1 MKINKSYKYIN
12 LLLRFVIGAIAVY
25 FIYTRIEEDF
35 LIHFYKIEPNKINL
49 FILGIVLL
57 LMILNWGIEAV
68 KWRYTIRSVIDI
80 SVLKAFKL
88 IFSGITLG
96 FLTPNRIGEIPAR
109 ALLLNKGN
117 VIEITLKTIVASF
130 SQLLITLLFGVLGFC
145 LTFKNFSYI
154 SNPIVWVMILSLGL
168 LLLLMVYFRTSKLE
182 SIFNRFTFIKKNE
195 LFRGLLG
202 FSIIDLLY
210 ILLLSLLRYII
221 FSIQYYL
228 VLKAF
233 GVYLSDISSIFL
245 IPVCFMVASFIPTI
259 LISEIGIRGS
269 VALFVFGTVSNMDI
283 QIILASMVLW
293 LINIALPTLLG
304 LFNLKELKLIK
315 QA

>member
-1 MKINKSYKYIN
+1 
-12 LLLRFVIGAIAVY
+12 LVIGAIAVY
-25 FIYTRIEEDF
+25 FIYIRIEQDF
-35 LIHFYKIEPNKINL
+35 LVDLYKIESEKIDL
-49 FILGIVLL
+49 FILCIVII

-68 KWRYTIRSVIDI
+68 KWRFTIRNVEEI

-88 IFSGITLG
+88 IITGITLG

-109 ALLLNKGN
+109 ALLLNRNNFK
-117 VIEITLKTIVASF
+117 EITLKTTVSSF
-130 SQLLITLLFGVLGFC
+130 SQLLITLLFGVVGFC

-154 SNPIVWVMILSLGL
+154 SNPMVWLMILSLGL
-168 LLLLMVYFRTSKLE
+168 LLLSLVYFRTNKLE
-182 SIFNRFTFIKKNE
+182 SIFNRSKLIREKE
-195 LFRGLLG
+195 LFRGLSG
-202 FSIIDLLY
+202 FSVLELFN
-210 ILLLSLLRYII
+210 ILFLSLLRYIV
-221 FSIQYYL
+221 FAIQYYL

-233 GVYLSDISSIFL
+233 GVYLSDIYAILL

-269 VALFVFGTVSNMDI
+269 VALFVFGTISNMDI

-304 LFNLKELKLIK
+304 LFNLKALKLIK
-315 QA
+315 QD